1 MSATSYASVMARR
14 AEIMR
19 RSVGID
25 YDRYELE
32 GGIAFDYPAL
42 AENPP
47 YGIEDVRRI
56 QRQNKVGDT
65 PLLELRRLSQLVRS
79 GAPPGRGR
87 GSSSRTRRRMQPAAS
102 SPGGR
107 QCAWPR
113 PPSRASAA

>member
-1 MSATSYASVMARR
+1 MSAKSYASVMARR

-42 AENPP
+42 VETPP
-47 YGIEDVRRI
+47 YGIEDVRQI
-56 QRQNKVGDT
+56 QRQNKVG
-65 PLLELRRLSQLVRS
+65 ERRSSSCVVS
-79 GAPPGRGR
+79 ASWYGAAHRQEEGR
-87 GSSSRTRRRMQPAAS
+87 GSWSRTRRRMQPAVS

-107 QCAWPR
+107 RCAWPR
-113 PPSRASAA
+113 PPSKASGA